1 MGTSPS
7 SCCASNL
14 GDASEMVKDS
24 NVPGRFGKDSHTFE
38 NGATYTG
45 EWKGTCRHGKGAQIW
60 PDGARYEGDWIDDK
74 ATGSGRFEHVD
85 GDVYEGQWRDDKA
98 HGHGTYYHADGS
110 KYEGQWQ
117 DDKQHGQGTEM
128 WPDGAKYTGSYVHG
142 NKSGP
147 GHFAW
152 ADGSSYQGEFLN
164 NDIHGAGI
172 YKWSDGRKFDGQW
185 ARNRM
190 HGFGQFSWVDGRSYE
205 GQYVS
210 DQKDGEGAFGHLCR
224 ASSDGLTATCLHLV
238 AFDGAGLQNVSRQYD
253 GQWKNGKQHGIGIY
267 CTARG
272 DKRRGEW
279 EEGRRTCWL
288 GPAEQQKT
296 ENDGVSLPWLCA
308 VQREFGVSCK
318 ELDTTEIY
326 QAKITWKLRYLHWL
340 LDCDSR
346 SERIARSD
354 VALPFAWPSHAWL
367 QIFNGTDSTDQRK
380 SAKVQCPLTLTWRSD
395 GPWRGYAWGPA
406 VVVEVMK
413 YVHLSLILS
422 WPAKLKEC
430 WYTVRQEAMVALQ
443 KAAIGGDGGT
453 VDVETDDLFVV
464 ISPAYAFFHKAIEK
478 EGLDGG
484 LCEVL
489 DRGDAFGE
497 AFHLFA
503 QQVNVAQIAQFCPSP
518 LDKALGKTAY
528 EVVRGEAPAPGDCG
542 EHLECQQAADMFCP
556 LCLHSDHLEGEY
568 WFPVDMMAATVMNA
582 LAAGVG
588 VTADHLDGLSKR
600 CKHFFEGKFFG
611 PKFH

>member
-1 MGTSPS
+1 MRCSGGSRG
-7 SCCASNL
+7 A
-14 GDASEMVKDS
+14 
-24 NVPGRFGKDSHTFE
+24 PG
-38 NGATYTG
+38 Y
-45 EWKGTCRHGKGAQIW
+45 W
-60 PDGARYEGDWIDDK
+60 
-74 ATGSGRFEHVD
+74 
-85 GDVYEGQWRDDKA
+85 
-98 HGHGTYYHADGS
+98 
-110 KYEGQWQ
+110 
-117 DDKQHGQGTEM
+117 
-128 WPDGAKYTGSYVHG
+128 
-142 NKSGP
+142 
-147 GHFAW
+147 
-152 ADGSSYQGEFLN
+152 
-164 NDIHGAGI
+164 
-172 YKWSDGRKFDGQW
+172 
-185 ARNRM
+185 
-190 HGFGQFSWVDGRSYE
+190 
-205 GQYVS
+205 
-210 DQKDGEGAFGHLCR
+210 
-224 ASSDGLTATCLHLV
+224 
-238 AFDGAGLQNVSRQYD
+238 
-253 GQWKNGKQHGIGIY
+253 
-267 CTARG
+267 
-272 DKRRGEW
+272 
-279 EEGRRTCWL
+279 
-288 GPAEQQKT
+288 
-296 ENDGVSLPWLCA
+296 
-308 VQREFGVSCK
+308 
-318 ELDTTEIY
+318 
-326 QAKITWKLRYLHWL
+326 
-340 LDCDSR
+340 
-346 SERIARSD
+346 IARSD

-380 SAKVQCPLTLTWRSD
+380 SAKV
-395 GPWRGYAWGPA
+395 
-406 VVVEVMK
+406 MK

-422 WPAKLKEC
+422 
-430 WYTVRQEAMVALQ
+430 YTVRQEAMVALQ